1 MGISKEGRELD
12 LGLDPGGV
20 VFAERALQLG
30 LEGREVLGYEADREG
45 WPATPEGLA
54 HAD

>member
-20 VFAERALQLG
+20 VFAERVQLG
-30 LEGREVLGYEADREG
+30 LEGGEVLGYEADREG
-45 WPATPEGLA
+45 WAATPEGLA